1 MAETGASKSSSA
13 TKSGASTKSAGI
25 KAQVLGKQSKA
36 DLPKEIF
43 GEPFNEALVHEAARA
58 DLAARRRGTHSS
70 LTRGEVSMTTAKAW
84 RQKGTGRARAG
95 ALSVPHRYGGG
106 AAFGPKPRHYT
117 VKVNRK
123 ARRKALR
130 AALSVHAERGSVAV
144 LDGSTFSDPAT
155 KQAATA
161 LEKWGAESPT
171 LLLISGDEEAVAK
184 SFRNIEGVSVALVD
198 AAGVAD
204 VMGATSLIVSEAALD
219 GLKDRASRASER
231 PSSKPRAKRGEAEVE
246 E

>member
-1 MAETGASKSSSA
+1 MAEAAEKTTDAQKKPAAKSS
-13 TKSGASTKSAGI
+13 SAGI
-25 KAQVLGKQSKA
+25 KATTLGKQAKS

-43 GEPFNEALVHEAARA
+43 SEPFHEALVHEAARA
-58 DLAARRRGTHSS
+58 DLNARRRGTHSS

-130 AALSVHAERGSVAV
+130 AALTVHAERDSVAV
-144 LDGSTFSDPAT
+144 LDGSTFKEPAT
-155 KQAATA
+155 KQAADA
-161 LEKWGAESPT
+161 LKKWGADAPT
-171 LLLISGDEEAVAK
+171 LIVVGSEEEAVAK
-184 SFRNIEGVSVALVD
+184 SFRNIPAATVAQAS

-204 VMGATSLIVSEAALD
+204 VVGASSLVITEAALEE
-219 GLKDRASRASER
+219 LKGRAS
-231 PSSKPRAKRGEAEVE
+231 
-246 E
+246 

>member
-1 MAETGASKSSSA
+1 MAESTAAVKA
-13 TKSGASTKSAGI
+13 T
-25 KAQVLGKQSKA
+25 QLGKQAKA

-43 GEPFNEALVHEAARA
+43 SEPFHEALVHEAARA
-58 DLAARRRGTHSS
+58 DLNARRRGTHST
-70 LTRGEVSMTTAKAW
+70 LTRGEVAMTTAKAW

-130 AALSVHAERGSVAV
+130 AALTVHAERGTVAV
-144 LDGSTFSDPAT
+144 LDGSTFSEPAT
-155 KQAATA
+155 KQAADA
-161 LEKWGAESPT
+161 LKKWGADAPT
-171 LLLISGDEEAVAK
+171 LIVVGAEEEAVAK
-184 SFRNIEGVSVALVD
+184 SFRNIEGITVALAS

-204 VMGATSLIVSEAALD
+204 VVGASSLVLTEAALEE
-219 GLKDRASRASER
+219 LKGRAA
-231 PSSKPRAKRGEAEVE
+231 
-246 E
+246 

>member
-1 MAETGASKSSSA
+1 MAEATEKAPAKSSS
-13 TKSGASTKSAGI
+13 SGAINATS
-25 KAQVLGKQSKA
+25 LGKQAKA

-43 GEPFNEALVHEAARA
+43 SEPFHEALVHEAARA
-58 DLAARRRGTHSS
+58 DLNARRRGTHSS

-130 AALSVHAERGSVAV
+130 AALTVHAERGTVAV
-144 LDGSTFSDPAT
+144 LDGSAFSEPAT
-155 KQAATA
+155 KQAADA
-161 LEKWGAESPT
+161 LAKWGADSPT
-171 LLLISGDEEAVAK
+171 LIVVGAEEEAVAK
-184 SFRNIEGVSVALVD
+184 SFRNIPAATVAQAN

-204 VMGATSLIVSEAALD
+204 VVGASSLVITEAALEE
-219 GLKDRASRASER
+219 LKGRAASRSSER
-231 PSSKPRAKRGEAEVE
+231 PSSDAKPRAKSGEVGGDA
-246 E
+246 

>member
-1 MAETGASKSSSA
+1 MAEASQTAA
-13 TKSGASTKSAGI
+13 TKTAAGP
-25 KAQVLGKQSKA
+25 KATTLGKQAKT

-43 GEPFNEALVHEAARA
+43 GEPFHEALVHEAARA

-70 LTRGEVSMTTAKAW
+70 LTRGEVAMTTAKAW

-130 AALSVHAERGSVAV
+130 AALSVHAGRDTIAV
-144 LDGSTFSDPAT
+144 LDGSTFSEPAT
-155 KQAATA
+155 KKAADA
-161 LEKWGAESPT
+161 LAKWGADRPT
-171 LLLISGDEEAVAK
+171 LVVVGADEESVAK
-184 SFRNIEGVSVALVD
+184 SFRNIEGISVAQAA

-204 VMGATSLIVSEAALD
+204 VIGATSMIVTQAALEE
-219 GLKDRASRASER
+219 LKGRAA
-231 PSSKPRAKRGEAEVE
+231 
-246 E
+246 

>member
-1 MAETGASKSSSA
+1 MAEAAAVKA
-13 TKSGASTKSAGI
+13 T
-25 KAQVLGKQSKA
+25 VLGKQAKA

-43 GEPFNEALVHEAARA
+43 GEPFHEALVHEAARA
-58 DLAARRRGTHSS
+58 DLASRRRGTHSS
-70 LTRGEVSMTTAKAW
+70 LTRGEVAMTTAKAW

-130 AALSVHAERGSVAV
+130 AALSVHAERGTVAV
-144 LDGSTFSDPAT
+144 LDGSTFGEPAT

-161 LEKWGAESPT
+161 LQKWGADSPT
-171 LLLISGDEEAVAK
+171 LVVITAEEDAVAK
-184 SFRNIEGVSVALVD
+184 SFRNIQGVTVALAS

-204 VMGATSLIVSEAALD
+204 VMGATSLVVSEAALEE
-219 GLKDRASRASER
+219 LKGRA
-231 PSSKPRAKRGEAEVE
+231 V
-246 E
+246 

>member
-1 MAETGASKSSSA
+1 M
-13 TKSGASTKSAGI
+13 
-25 KAQVLGKQSKA
+25 
-36 DLPKEIF
+36 
-43 GEPFNEALVHEAARA
+43 HEAARA

-130 AALSVHAERGSVAV
+130 AALSVHAERAASPS
-144 LDGSTFSDPAT
+144 STAPPSASPPPSRPRC
-155 KQAATA
+155 AA
-161 LEKWGAESPT
+161 EVG
-171 LLLISGDEEAVAK
+171 
-184 SFRNIEGVSVALVD
+184 
-198 AAGVAD
+198 
-204 VMGATSLIVSEAALD
+204 
-219 GLKDRASRASER
+219 RASLR
-231 PSSKPRAKRGEAEVE
+231 P
-246 E
+246 

>member
-1 MAETGASKSSSA
+1 MAETSTKSSS
-13 TKSGASTKSAGI
+13 TTQKRSTAAI
-25 KAQVLGKQSKA
+25 KATTLGKQAKS

-43 GEPFNEALVHEAARA
+43 SEPFHEALVHEAARA

-95 ALSVPHRYGGG
+95 ALSVPQRYGGG
-106 AAFGPKPRHYT
+106 VAFGPKPRHYT

-130 AALSVHAERGSVAV
+130 AALSVHAERDSIAV
-144 LDGSTFSDPAT
+144 LDASTFKEPAT
-155 KQAATA
+155 KQAADA
-161 LEKWGAESPT
+161 LRKWGADSPT
-171 LLLISGDEEAVAK
+171 LVVIGAEEESVAK
-184 SFRNIEGVSVALVD
+184 SFRNIEGVSVALAE

-204 VMGATSLIVSEAALD
+204 VIGATSLVVTEAALEQ
-219 GLKDRASRASER
+219 LKGRA
-231 PSSKPRAKRGEAEVE
+231 V
-246 E
+246 

>member
-1 MAETGASKSSSA
+1 MAEAQTTEKAAPKSTGA
-13 TKSGASTKSAGI
+13 I
-25 KAQVLGKQSKA
+25 KATTLGKQAKS

-43 GEPFNEALVHEAARA
+43 SEPFHEALVHEAARA
-58 DLAARRRGTHSS
+58 DLNSRRRGTHSS

-130 AALSVHAERGSVAV
+130 AALTVHAERDSVAV
-144 LDGSTFSDPAT
+144 LDGSTFKDPAT
-155 KQAATA
+155 KKAADS
-161 LEKWGAESPT
+161 LRKWGADGPT
-171 LLLISGDEEAVAK
+171 LIVVGSEEESVAK
-184 SFRNIEGVSVALVD
+184 SFRNIVGVTVALAT

-204 VMGATSLIVSEAALD
+204 VVGASSLVITEAALEE
-219 GLKDRASRASER
+219 LKGRAT
-231 PSSKPRAKRGEAEVE
+231 
-246 E
+246 

>member
-1 MAETGASKSSSA
+1 MPELKA
-13 TKSGASTKSAGI
+13 TS
-25 KAQVLGKQSKA
+25 LGKQAKA

-43 GEPFNEALVHEAARA
+43 SEPFHEALVYETARA
-58 DLAARRRGTHSS
+58 DMAARRRGTHSS

-130 AALSVHAERGSVAV
+130 AALTVHAERGTVAV
-144 LDGSTFSDPAT
+144 LDGSSFSEPAT
-155 KQAATA
+155 KQAADA
-161 LEKWGAESPT
+161 LKKWGADAPT
-171 LLLISGDEEAVAK
+171 LIVVGAEDDAVAK
-184 SFRNIEGVSVALVD
+184 SFRNIPGITVALAS

-204 VMGATSLIVSEAALD
+204 VVGASSLVLTEAALD
-219 GLKDRASRASER
+219 ELKGRA
-231 PSSKPRAKRGEAEVE
+231 V
-246 E
+246 